1 MARRWI
7 DPETA
12 GDIGRLDA
20 QAIARVRSEA
30 WPDPA
35 NADELHDSLAWL
47 GFLAADEAADW
58 GEWLEALAR
67 ENRVTRLRDR
77 GADVWIATERLSQFQ
92 ALWPEARPDDVDR
105 PARWPSLVPRGRAG
119 RNPARTAGGP
129 GAGLAGRLGGSAR
142 VGGERDRRRAGG
154 AAEPKASPCAG
165 GSPRAPMPRSGAT
178 GGCSRAFTTTR
189 SSVCAP
195 RSSRSPRAT
204 SCVSCSPGSM

>member
-1 MARRWI
+1 MRWTSQGLERLLKGLEAGEISVVACDLTEPSPLAHEVLSAKPYAFLDDAPLEERRTQAVMARRWL

-67 ENRVTRLRDR
+67 ENRVTRLRGSRRRRLDRDGAAFAIPGVVAR
-77 GADVWIATERLSQFQ
+77 GAAG
-92 ALWPEARPDDVDR
+92 PVDR
-105 PARWPSLVPRGRAG
+105 PAR
-119 RNPARTAGGP
+119 
-129 GAGLAGRLGGSAR
+129 
-142 VGGERDRRRAGG
+142 
-154 AAEPKASPCAG
+154 
-165 GSPRAPMPRSGAT
+165 
-178 GGCSRAFTTTR
+178 
-189 SSVCAP
+189 
-195 RSSRSPRAT
+195 
-204 SCVSCSPGSM
+204 